1 MFDVVVI
8 GGGPAGSTVSTL
20 LAQQGVSVSLFER
33 ERFPR
38 FHIGES
44 LIPETYWVLKRL
56 NMLPKMQRSHFV
68 KKYSVQFVNASGKLS
83 APFYFW
89 DNKPHE
95 CSQTWQVVRS
105 EFDQMMLD
113 NAREHGVDVHE
124 GVRVVDVILE
134 DAPST
139 SLRARK
145 ATGVTIQE
153 EGGKRRDVYARVVVD
168 ASGQAGLIQNR
179 LRLRVWD
186 PVLNK
191 GAIWTYWEGAYRDTG
206 RDEGATM
213 VLQTANKNGWF
224 WYIPQHNNIVSVGV
238 VAPFDYL
245 FKNRQGYEQTYQEE
259 VDRCSAVKER
269 IAAATRVTG
278 YFATKDYSYRATQV
292 AGDGWVMIGDAWG
305 FLDPLYSS
313 GVLLALR
320 SGEMA
325 ADAIVEGLATNDVS
339 AAQLGKWGPIFNQG
353 VDRMRRLVCEY
364 YDGFSFGN
372 FVRHYPHLR
381 GTVTDL
387 LIGDLFTDRVDS
399 VWAPME
405 SLYPPGKAPIPTWNE
420 GTPLDEA
427 PDKHNELVLPEGRRP

>member
-1 MFDVVVI
+1 MSTPDVVVI
-8 GGGPAGSTVSTL
+8 GGGPAGSTTSTL
-20 LAQQGVSVSLFER
+20 LAQEGVRVELFER

-56 NMLPKMQRSHFV
+56 NMLPKMQRSDFV

-105 EFDQMMLD
+105 EFDQMLLE
-113 NAREHGVDVHE
+113 NAREHGVNAHE
-124 GVRVVDVILE
+124 GVRVMDVIFDGDRAVGVKIK
-134 DAPST
+134 DADGSIRQV
-139 SLRARK
+139 RAK
-145 ATGVTIQE
+145 
-153 EGGKRRDVYARVVVD
+153 VVVD
-168 ASGQAGLIQNR
+168 ASGQNGLIQNR
-179 LRLRVWD
+179 LRLRIWD
-186 PVLNK
+186 PILNK

-213 VLQTANKNGWF
+213 VLQTVTKNGWF
-224 WYIPQHNNIVSVGV
+224 WYIPQHDNIVSVGV

-245 FKNRQGYEQTYQEE
+245 FKNRDGFEQTYHEE
-259 VDRCSAVKER
+259 VDRCPAVKER
-269 IAAATRVTG
+269 IGGARRATG
-278 YFATKDYSYRATQV
+278 YFATKDYSYRATRV
-292 AGDGWVMIGDAWG
+292 AGDGWVLVGDAWG

-325 ADAIVEGLATNDVS
+325 ADAIVEGLEIGDTS
-339 AAQLGKWGPIFNQG
+339 AAQLGKWGPVFNQG

-372 FVRHYPHLR
+372 FVRAYPELR

-387 LIGDLFTDRVDS
+387 LIGDLFTDRVDK

-405 SLYPPGKAPIPTWNE
+405 SLYPPDKAPIPAWNA
-420 GTPLDEA
+420 GAPLDAA
-427 PDKHNELVLPEGRRP
+427 PEKANELFLPEGQRR